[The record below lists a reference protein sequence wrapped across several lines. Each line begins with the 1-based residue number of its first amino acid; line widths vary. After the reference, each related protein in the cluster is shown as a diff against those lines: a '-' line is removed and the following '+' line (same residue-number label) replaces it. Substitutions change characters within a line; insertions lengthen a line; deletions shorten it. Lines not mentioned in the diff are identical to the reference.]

1 MQKSRVCL
9 IMTLIAMILTMTLAI
24 GFGAGTPGSEDDPIV
39 TKGYVDQAIK
49 EMEEWF
55 EDLFEKQEDG
65 LEALKDDVEAA
76 EKNVAALQKDMTALQ
91 KDVKALK
98 NNAGSSDTTGSSEPA
113 EEPKEEPKDEPKDEV
128 NDTPAPVSTGW
139 QVVQVPAKTTVVGE
153 TGTEMILRSGS
164 ATAVDNGKNGIS
176 DLTGGKD
183 LRMGQ
188 SITLNHL
195 LLIPGSDGRGI
206 KTVGMCF
213 VMINGGYTLV
223 QN

>member
-1 MQKSRVCL
+1 
-9 IMTLIAMILTMTLAI
+9 
-24 GFGAGTPGSEDDPIV
+24 
-39 TKGYVDQAIK
+39 
-49 EMEEWF
+49 MEEWF
-55 EDLFEKQEDG
+55 EELFEKQEDG

-76 EKNVAALQKDMTALQ
+76 EKNVAALQKD
-91 KDVKALK
+91 VKALK
-98 NNAGSSDTTGSSEPA
+98 EKAGSTGETGSSEPA

-128 NDTPAPVSTGW
+128 NDDPAPVSTGW

-188 SITLNHL
+188 SITQNHL

>member
-1 MQKSRVCL
+1 MKKTRVFL
-9 IMTLIAMILTMTLAI
+9 IITLIAMILTMTLAI

-76 EKNVAALQKDMTALQ
+76 EKNVTALQ

-98 NNAGSSDTTGSSEPA
+98 EKAGSTGETGSGEPA
-113 EEPKEEPKDEPKDEV
+113 EEPKNEV
-128 NDTPAPVSTGW
+128 NDDPAPVSTGW

-206 KTVGMCF
+206 KTVGICF